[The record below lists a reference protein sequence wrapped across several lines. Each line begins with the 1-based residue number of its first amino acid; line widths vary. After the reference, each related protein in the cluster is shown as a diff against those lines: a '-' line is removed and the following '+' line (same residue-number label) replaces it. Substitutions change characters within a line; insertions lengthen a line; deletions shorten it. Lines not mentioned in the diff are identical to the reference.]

1 MNVKFP
7 FAKVDSVWLRSVL
20 ATSLI
25 ALLIM
30 VSCTGTCTK
39 GIATLLS
46 EFKVSPTLL
55 VVLPSTAVLTI
66 KDSIK
71 QL

>member
-1 MNVKFP
+1 MVTSFYGMNVKLP

-30 VSCTGTCTK
+30 VIMYWYVHK
-39 GIATLLS
+39 RNHNA
-46 EFKVSPTLL
+46 FKRV
-55 VVLPSTAVLTI
+55 
-66 KDSIK
+66 
-71 QL
+71 